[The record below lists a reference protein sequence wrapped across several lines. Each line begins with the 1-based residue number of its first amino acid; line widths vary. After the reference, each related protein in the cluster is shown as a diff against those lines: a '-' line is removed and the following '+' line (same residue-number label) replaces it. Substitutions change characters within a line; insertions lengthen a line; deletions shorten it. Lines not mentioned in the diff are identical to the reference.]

1 MAFLCRAGELH
12 GLGLGLALGLPCGE
26 IRLMA
31 DLFQLTP
38 RKELFFGFFAE
49 LFVDVI
55 VTLFIDV
62 SVSDICVIF
71 SVFVSKTFL
80 SFGLILED
88 PNYFY
93 MEEQMRQTQEN
104 LDLIYCPFC
113 SSMIANIR
121 LAS

>member
-38 RKELFFGFFAE
+38 RKEFFFGFFAE
-49 LFVDVI
+49 FVDVI

-80 SFGLILED
+80 SFGLIFED
-88 PNYFY
+88 PDYFY

>member
-1 MAFLCRAGELH
+1 MAFRCRAGELH
-12 GLGLGLALGLPCGE
+12 GLGLGLTFGLPCGE

-31 DLFQLTP
+31 DLFQFTP

-49 LFVDVI
+49 LFVDVT

-62 SVSDICVIF
+62 SVSDIFLIF

-80 SFGLILED
+80 SFGLMFQD
-88 PNYFY
+88 PDFFY
-93 MEEQMRQTQEN
+93 MDEQMRQTQEN

-121 LAS
+121 LTS